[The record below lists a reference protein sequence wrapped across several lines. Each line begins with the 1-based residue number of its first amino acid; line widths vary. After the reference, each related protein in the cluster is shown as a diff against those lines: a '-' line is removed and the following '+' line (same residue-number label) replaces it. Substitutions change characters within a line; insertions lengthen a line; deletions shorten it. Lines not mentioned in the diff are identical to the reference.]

1 MSEPFH
7 TNRNCCQVDSQS
19 TPEGQPTMCPKCGFA
34 MDIIYECCNCQ
45 YECEA
50 PLQQSVS
57 TLPPNNVGTA
67 GGIHSALPQSAPSVD
82 AMQSALEVI
91 AALKIGTTWE
101 LSVEIGDALDKAHD
115 KLIVA
120 LRAASPGK
128 LQC

>member
-1 MSEPFH
+1 
-7 TNRNCCQVDSQS
+7 
-19 TPEGQPTMCPKCGFA
+19 
-34 MDIIYECCNCQ
+34 
-45 YECEA
+45 
-50 PLQQSVS
+50 
-57 TLPPNNVGTA
+57 
-67 GGIHSALPQSAPSVD
+67 
-82 AMQSALEVI
+82 MQSALEVI